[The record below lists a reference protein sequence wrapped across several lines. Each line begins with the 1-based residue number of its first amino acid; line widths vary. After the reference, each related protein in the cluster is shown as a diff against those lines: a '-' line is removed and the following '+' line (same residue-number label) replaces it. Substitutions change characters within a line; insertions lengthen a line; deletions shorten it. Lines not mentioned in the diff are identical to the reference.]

1 MISADF
7 LDAARLYQRVVGFD
21 DPAIT
26 GAAMVGL
33 GEALHR
39 LDEEPQALAQWE
51 AATELPENPY
61 TYPAWRNVAAAR
73 VRAGDLQ
80 GALAAYREAD
90 RRAPGDDKA
99 EIASRMGWL
108 SKEIGDKG
116 AAGRYF
122 AKARGDLGPS
132 VAMGLLAATVVV
144 SLFVDFAGQVGQEL
158 GALLL
163 LDKPAVAAGELWR
176 LATVTLVHAP
186 LTQMPLHL
194 LFNMYALY
202 LAGPFVERLYG
213 RGAFLLIY
221 LATAVGG
228 SLASFAFSDAPYGV
242 GASGAIFGLF
252 GLLIAVQYI
261 HRPVLDRQSRAFLGQ
276 LMALVILNLIL
287 GFAMGGTIDNMAHI
301 GGLVTGLWLGVL
313 FAPAN
318 VPSMR
323 SMWSR
328 PGPTPGT
335 TVPVFGQSGAA
346 IIRFGG
352 RRHSSPCSSG
362 FSGRLA
368 APSGPDRVAG
378 SELSEDDLRAGLALG
393 AATLLEGDHHGG
405 AVSEVDADRGD
416 EGPVAVEA
424 HGLEGMHASG
434 IRVPQLIAVP

>member
-1 MISADF
+1 VTDPASSDTLGLLGQSGPLTRATAQAALAQARDFMIAADF

-39 LDEEPQALAQWE
+39 LDEDGQALAQWE
-51 AATELPENPY
+51 SATELPENPY
-61 TYPAWRNVAAAR
+61 TYAAWRNVAAAR
-73 VRAGDLQ
+73 VRAGDLR

-90 RRAPGDDKA
+90 RRAPQDDKA

-122 AKARGDLGPS
+122 AKARGDVGPS
-132 VAMGLLAATVVV
+132 LAMGLLAVTVVV

-221 LATAVGG
+221 LVTAVGG

-252 GLLIAVQYI
+252 GLLIAVQYV

-287 GFAMGGTIDNMAHI
+287 GFAMGATIDNWAHI
-301 GGLVTGLWLGVL
+301 GGLIAGLWLGVL
-313 FAPAN
+313 FAPAK
-318 VPSMR
+318 VPTMR

-335 TVPVFGQSGAA
+335 TVPVFGRSGATA
-346 IIRFGG
+346 VRVGGVAFLAVFFGILWTVG
-352 RRHSSPCSSG
+352 Y
-362 FSGRLA
+362 
-368 APSGPDRVAG
+368 
-378 SELSEDDLRAGLALG
+378 
-393 AATLLEGDHHGG
+393 
-405 AVSEVDADRGD
+405 AVWS
-416 EGPVAVEA
+416 
-424 HGLEGMHASG
+424 
-434 IRVPQLIAVP
+434 

>member
-1 MISADF
+1 
-7 LDAARLYQRVVGFD
+7 
-21 DPAIT
+21 
-26 GAAMVGL
+26 
-33 GEALHR
+33 
-39 LDEEPQALAQWE
+39 
-51 AATELPENPY
+51 
-61 TYPAWRNVAAAR
+61 
-73 VRAGDLQ
+73 
-80 GALAAYREAD
+80 
-90 RRAPGDDKA
+90 
-99 EIASRMGWL
+99 MGWL
-108 SKEIGDKG
+108 SKEVGDKG

-144 SLFVDFAGQVGQEL
+144 SLFVDLAGQVGQEL

-287 GFAMGGTIDNMAHI
+287 GFAMGGTIDNWAHI

-318 VPSMR
+318 VPTMR
-323 SMWSR
+323 SMWQR

-335 TVPVFGQSGAA
+335 TIPVFGRSGAA
-346 IIRFGG
+346 
-352 RRHSSPCSSG
+352 
-362 FSGRLA
+362 
-368 APSGPDRVAG
+368 V
-378 SELSEDDLRAGLALG
+378 
-393 AATLLEGDHHGG
+393 
-405 AVSEVDADRGD
+405 
-416 EGPVAVEA
+416 
-424 HGLEGMHASG
+424 
-434 IRVPQLIAVP
+434 IRVGGVAFLAVFFGILWTIGYAVWS